1 MSGYLALRRFG
12 ALKLFGPVMIGT
24 LLSAAMEMMQ
34 LYTPHRVC
42 SSVDLATNILGSALG
57 VFAGI
62 AFTRI
67 VNVPLTAPEFHVR
80 DRCAVILLFTWISF
94 LLFPLF
100 PALWLSAWSS
110 KLAAFIH
117 APFISPIPTLL
128 SAAEWFAAGRLLI
141 AAGAKSPIR
150 WLLALL
156 LLVPLQ
162 FAIINHNPMPP
173 DFEGAAIAALLF
185 YFFGMRASAARFAGI
200 VLLTALTLRGL
211 APFHFEAPP
220 QPFLWIPFVGLLG
233 TEWQNGV
240 TILLGKIFQYG
251 ASILLLDRSGLGAF
265 RAIAAVTLVL
275 ACIEGLQT
283 RIPGHVPEI
292 TDPLMAILLG
302 IGFLV
307 LSPPPG
313 KRDMV

>member
-1 MSGYLALRRFG
+1 MSGYLALRGFG
-12 ALKLFGPVMIGT
+12 ALRLFGPVVIAT
-24 LLSAAMEMMQ
+24 LLSAIVEMIQ

-57 VFAGI
+57 VVAGI

-67 VNVPLTAPEFHVR
+67 VDVPLTAPEFHFR
-80 DRCAVILLFTWISF
+80 DRGAVILLFTWISF

-100 PALWLSAWSS
+100 PALWFSVWRTKLSG
-110 KLAAFIH
+110 FIH
-117 APFISPIPTLL
+117 APLFSPIPTLL

-141 AAGAKSPIR
+141 AAGAKSPIH

-156 LLVPLQ
+156 LLVPFQ
-162 FAIINHNPMPP
+162 FAIINHNPMPS

-185 YFFGMRASAARFAGI
+185 YFWGMRASAGRFAGI
-200 VLLTALTLRGL
+200 ALLAALTLRAL
-211 APFHFEAPP
+211 APFCFEGPP
-220 QPFLWIPFVGLLG
+220 QAFLWIPFGGLLG

-251 ASILLLDRSGLGAF
+251 ASILLLDRAGLGAF
-265 RAIAAVTLVL
+265 PSIAAVTLVL

-292 TDPLMAILLG
+292 SDPLIAILLG
-302 IGFLV
+302 AGFLV
-307 LSPPPG
+307 LSPPFR